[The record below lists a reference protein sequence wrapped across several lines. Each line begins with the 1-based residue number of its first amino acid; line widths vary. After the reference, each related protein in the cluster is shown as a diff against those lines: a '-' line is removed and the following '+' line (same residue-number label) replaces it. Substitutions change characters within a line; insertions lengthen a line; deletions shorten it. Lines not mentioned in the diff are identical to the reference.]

1 MYNIILF
8 YTSSAKRHYR
18 YSCPQINVRTTLG
31 LVSVICLV
39 LFAFKSFPKL
49 KKHFVLEIL
58 LTIIIIY
65 VCKLEYNSSQL
76 YDVQNTLH

>member
-1 MYNIILF
+1 MLF

-18 YSCPQINVRTTLG
+18 YSCPHINVRTTLE
-31 LVSVICLV
+31 LVSLICHV

-49 KKHFVLEIL
+49 KKHFLLEIL

-65 VCKLEYNSSQL
+65 VSKLEFNSSQL